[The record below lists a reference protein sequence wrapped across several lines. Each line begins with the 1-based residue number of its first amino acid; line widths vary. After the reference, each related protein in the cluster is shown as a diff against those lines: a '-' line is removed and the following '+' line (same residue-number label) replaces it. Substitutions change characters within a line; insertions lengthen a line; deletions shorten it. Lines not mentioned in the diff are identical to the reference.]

1 MTENNINR
9 QLTPAEGCLIANK
22 DETIFA
28 NTVFLAKEDS
38 ADNYHEVTIEHAKS
52 KIEENNDKNENEN
65 EDLDGNNILKL

>member
-9 QLTPAEGCLIANK
+9 QLTPAEGCAIANK

-38 ADNYHEVTIEHAKS
+38 ADNYHEVTIEYAKS
-52 KIEENNDKNENEN
+52 KIEENNEKNEN